1 MTDESRTE
9 TPDARDQGWSMLGL
23 ALGAQL
29 AIMIVGAVF
38 GLMFLWDPKTQAMK
52 PGAWPQVIGL
62 FPMWMVIVA
71 AVRHNCSRRPVRAF
85 GAAPL
90 LRASDLPWF
99 VLGVAGQ
106 FATGLLYAAFD
117 VAMRLLHL
125 SYRVSS
131 EDLERPAK
139 ELIDSAGGRNLAF
152 GALAV
157 AIAVG
162 APIMEELF
170 YRGLVWRGT
179 SMVMASSSVASR
191 RAAVPILVSAIW
203 FGAIHFEPLQFPA
216 LAVIGGVC
224 AYAVH
229 RTGRLAPAILVHMGF
244 NIVTVI
250 ALGSKL

>member
-1 MTDESRTE
+1 MTDESRTAAPE
-9 TPDARDQGWSMLGL
+9 PREQGWSMLGL
-23 ALGAQL
+23 ALGAQV
-29 AIMIVGAVF
+29 AIMVVGNVF
-38 GLMFLWDPKTQAMK
+38 ALMFLWNPETQTLK

-62 FPMWMVIVA
+62 LPMWAVMLA
-71 AVRHNCSRRPVRAF
+71 AVRRNCSRRSVRAF
-85 GAAPL
+85 GATPL
-90 LRASDLPWF
+90 VRVADLPWF

-106 FATGLLYAAFD
+106 FATGLLYASFD
-117 VAMRLLHL
+117 VVMRLLHL

-152 GALAV
+152 AFLALAV
-157 AIAVG
+157 VIG

-170 YRGLVWRGT
+170 YRGMVWRGT
-179 SMVMASSSVASR
+179 SMVMSSSVSPLR
-191 RAAVPILVSAIW
+191 RAVVPILVSAVW